1 MLHVQ
6 SADDACE
13 HVALRVRD
21 LEAEMRELRSRH
33 ADQVASLQ
41 HDQARWDTK

>member
-1 MLHVQ
+1 MQ

-21 LEAEMRELRSRH
+21 LETEIRELRGRH
-33 ADQVASLQ
+33 ADQMTHLQ
-41 HDQARWDTK
+41 NHQAR